1 MARKKKK
8 STFQKIENFMVVLMA
23 LITLFGVVASVL
35 YYLTAQ

>member
-8 STFQKIENFMVVLMA
+8 STFQNIENFMVVLMA

>member
-8 STFQKIENFMVVLMA
+8 STFQKIENFMVVA
-23 LITLFGVVASVL
+23 LITLFGVAASVL